1 MCSTKDT
8 SFALLRKSSTAAIFA
23 LLGPV
28 AAAQE
33 PASPINARTLGP
45 IPSDQHSDNAREASV
60 PLVQQ
65 DAYNFARTGERLL
78 VLQPRIIGGVPAP
91 IGAYPW
97 QVSLAVA
104 NLPASIGHFCGGS
117 VLDSKWVL
125 TAAHCVDGNTQPSG
139 VQVTYGTNFL
149 GQGGTTANVEK
160 IFIHDG
166 WNPSS
171 YDYDIALLRISDT
184 ILTTPIKLVAPG
196 DVNRLMPVGVLATVS
211 GWGLTRVGSGIS
223 DVLQHVG
230 VQVTSN
236 EVCNNPTSY
245 AGKITDRML
254 CAGFA
259 TGGQDSCQG
268 DSGGPLV
275 VFDQKGGYSLA
286 GVVSWGEGCA
296 EPQKYGVY
304 TSVPTVAE
312 WITETMKNQAPQ

>member
-1 MCSTKDT
+1 MCSTKGIT
-8 SFALLRKSSTAAIFA
+8 VALLQKFSTVAVCF
-23 LLGPV
+23 LLGPA

-33 PASPINARTLGP
+33 PYSRINGRTLGP
-45 IPSDQHSDNAREASV
+45 VPSDQRSEQAREASV

-78 VLQPRIIGGVPAP
+78 ALKPRIIGGAPAP

-97 QVSLAVA
+97 QVSLGVA

-117 VLDSKWVL
+117 VLDSNWVV
-125 TAAHCVDGNTQPSG
+125 TAAHCVDGNTQSSAI
-139 VQVTYGTNFL
+139 QVIYGTNFL
-149 GQGGTTANVEK
+149 GQGGTVANVER
-160 IFIHDG
+160 IIIHDS

-171 YDYDIALLRISDT
+171 FDYDIALLRITDT
-184 ILTTPIKLVAPG
+184 IHTTPIKLVPPG
-196 DVNRLMPVGVLATVS
+196 DANRLMPVGVLATVS
-211 GWGLTRVGSGIS
+211 GWGLTKVGSGIS

-236 EVCNNPTSY
+236 EVCNNPASY

-296 EPQKYGVY
+296 EPYKYGVY
-304 TSVPTVAE
+304 TSLPAVAD
-312 WITETMKNQAPQ
+312 WLTATMQNNAPQ